1 MSEVVKYGRCEYCGQ
16 MVAVK
21 IPEEKEDAFD
31 DDAMSFLATQN
42 CDCKEGD
49 QARKQQIEIDSAKS
63 TIELYTRNVHEE
75 FVRDIMCEAVEKI
88 ARSDIKAL
96 TIKLWNG
103 ATYKMTEKDGHVVTE
118 RSETLTDSVTA

>member
-16 MVAVK
+16 IVAVK

-31 DDAMSFLATQN
+31 DDALSFLATQN

-49 QARKQQIEIDSAKS
+49 QARKQQIEIDSAKT
-63 TIELYTRNVHEE
+63 TIDLYTKNVHEE

-88 ARSDIKAL
+88 ARSDIKVL

-118 RSETLTDSVTA
+118 RSETLTDNVTA

>member
-1 MSEVVKYGRCEYCGQ
+1 MTEETVNGKIRSLLKSMS
-16 MVAVK
+16 
-21 IPEEKEDAFD
+21 
-31 DDAMSFLATQN
+31 DAM
-42 CDCKEGD
+42 
-49 QARKQQIEIDSAKS
+49 
-63 TIELYTRNVHEE
+63 
-75 FVRDIMCEAVEKI
+75 MEAVEKI